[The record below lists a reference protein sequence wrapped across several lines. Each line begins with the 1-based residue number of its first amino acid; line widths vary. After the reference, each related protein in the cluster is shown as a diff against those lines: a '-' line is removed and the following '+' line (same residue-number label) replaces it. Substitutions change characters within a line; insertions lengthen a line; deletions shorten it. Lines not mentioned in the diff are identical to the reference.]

1 MLWVTALNDSSG
13 TKKRLNITSDPS
25 VLQAKYKELSSS
37 SEVKRPISNCFNFT
51 LGSKAEDYTDKTNE
65 ITLRF
70 KDE

>member
-1 MLWVTALNDSSG
+1 M
-13 TKKRLNITSDPS
+13 KKRLNTTSDPN
-25 VLQAKYKELSSS
+25 VLQAKYKASSSS

-51 LGSKAEDYTDKTNE
+51 LGSKAEGYTDKTNE